1 MEIHLILKIMFTTLT
16 RVIKSGF
23 LSFWRNKW
31 LSSTAIFMM
40 SLAIFGITSLIL
52 TNVLINS
59 LIDGLEDKIDVSVYF
74 KLDTSEDSILSV
86 RSDLVK
92 LAEVKSVEYIST
104 DEALINF
111 KERHKDNE
119 VLIQSLGELDTNPL
133 EASLNIKAKEASQYE
148 SIADFFNQGNY
159 YDIVNK
165 VNYLENKA
173 VISRLSSITKT
184 IRQVGSIAF
193 LILAGLAILVTYN
206 TIRLT
211 IYTSRKEIKVMKLVG
226 ASNWFTRGPF
236 VIEGILY
243 GFVATLISLFVMYPL
258 LWYLSPKI
266 TSYLP
271 GTDLFYFFQVNLI
284 VFFILQV
291 LIGMAL
297 GISSSLVAI
306 RRYLD

>member
-1 MEIHLILKIMFTTLT
+1 
-16 RVIKSGF
+16 
-23 LSFWRNKW
+23 
-31 LSSTAIFMM
+31 
-40 SLAIFGITSLIL
+40 
-52 TNVLINS
+52 
-59 LIDGLEDKIDVSVYF
+59 
-74 KLDTSEDSILSV
+74 
-86 RSDLVK
+86 
-92 LAEVKSVEYIST
+92 
-104 DEALINF
+104 
-111 KERHKDNE
+111 
-119 VLIQSLGELDTNPL
+119 
-133 EASLNIKAKEASQYE
+133 
-148 SIADFFNQGNY
+148 
-159 YDIVNK
+159 
-165 VNYLENKA
+165 
-173 VISRLSSITKT
+173 
-184 IRQVGSIAF
+184 
-193 LILAGLAILVTYN
+193 
-206 TIRLT
+206 
-211 IYTSRKEIKVMKLVG
+211 MKLVG

>member
-1 MEIHLILKIMFTTLT
+1 MFTTLV

-23 LSFWRNKW
+23 LNFWRNKW

-52 TNVLINS
+52 VNVLINS

-74 KLDTSEDSILSV
+74 KLDTSEELILAV
-86 RSDLVK
+86 RTDLVK

-133 EASLNIKAKEASQYE
+133 EASLNIKANESSQYE

-193 LILAGLAILVTYN
+193 LILAGLAVLVTYN

-243 GFVATLISLFVMYPL
+243 GVFAAVISLFVMFPL

-266 TSYLP
+266 TAYLP

-284 VFFILQV
+284 VLFILQI
-291 LIGMAL
+291 LIGVGF
-297 GISSSLVAI
+297 GIVSSLIAI

>member
-1 MEIHLILKIMFTTLT
+1 MFTTFI

-74 KLDTSEDSILSV
+74 KLDTPEDSILSV
-86 RSDLVK
+86 RSDLIK

>member
-1 MEIHLILKIMFTTLT
+1 MFTTLV

-23 LSFWRNKW
+23 LNFWRNKW

-52 TNVLINS
+52 VNVLINS

-74 KLDTSEDSILSV
+74 KLDTSEELILAV
-86 RSDLVK
+86 RTDLVK

-119 VLIQSLGELDTNPL
+119 VLIQSLGELDINPL
-133 EASLNIKAKEASQYE
+133 EASLNIKANESSQYE

-211 IYTSRKEIKVMKLVG
+211 IYTSRNEIKVMKLVG

-236 VIEGILY
+236 IIEGILY
-243 GFVATLISLFVMYPL
+243 GTIAAFVSLFVMFPL

-266 TSYLP
+266 TAYLP
-271 GTDLFYFFQVNLI
+271 GTDLLYFFQVNLI
-284 VFFILQV
+284 VLFILQI
-291 LIGMAL
+291 LIGV
-297 GISSSLVAI
+297 GFGVVSSLVAI
-306 RRYLD
+306 RRYLN